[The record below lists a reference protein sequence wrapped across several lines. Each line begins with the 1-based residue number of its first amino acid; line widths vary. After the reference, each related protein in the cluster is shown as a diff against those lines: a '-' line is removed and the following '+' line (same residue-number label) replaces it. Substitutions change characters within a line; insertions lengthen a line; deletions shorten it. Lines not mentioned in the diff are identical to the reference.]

1 MPEVLKKISYILKL
15 NQKINL
21 IILTF
26 FWIILHFL
34 EAVGISSVPIIVGSF
49 LETNEIIKLD
59 YFKNFN
65 DYFANFYNNNDKI
78 LIISILIISF
88 FALKTVFFI
97 FLTVFEAK
105 TFKKL
110 NVSIKKL
117 VFNQQIN
124 QEYSNFINSSVS
136 QVTKIISYDSALAS
150 SYIISLITIFSQFF
164 LFLFVLILLAIVN
177 FEITF
182 FIIPIFGLI
191 FFLFYI
197 FTYKK
202 LFLLGKSRQLLSG
215 KLLKQI
221 NNTFDNLK
229 EVIIY
234 NKSKYLTD
242 IFDETL
248 NQNQKKIEQISI
260 LKKIPKA
267 IYEFLGIIFI
277 FTIIFISYNN
287 NYSQEDILLLVSLI
301 AIAIIRILPSINLI
315 TQNVSNLKS
324 SEYSFDLI
332 SEIAKQNQFKFEQT
346 KDENN
351 KKLINFEKD
360 IVFKDISFEYTKS
373 NNNIQNLNFTIK
385 KNSIVG
391 IFGPSGSGKSTI
403 ANLLCGLLIPSRGEI
418 LIDGVSI
425 KTNLSNWQKKISY
438 VTQDNYLLDD
448 SLKNNI
454 LFSVENN
461 QFKSEIFSEVTK
473 TTNLDNFV
481 SKFKF
486 SYQTQVGDK
495 GIKLSGGQKQR
506 VSIARALYKIPK
518 LLIFDE
524 ATSALDDKT
533 EKEIIE
539 EIYKIK
545 GITIIIIS
553 HNKDLLS
560 KCDEV
565 IDISNNQ
572 IKSI

>member
-65 DYFANFYNNNDKI
+65 DYFANFYNSDDKI

-97 FLTVFEAK
+97 FLTFFEAK
-105 TFKKL
+105 TFKEL

-182 FIIPIFGLI
+182 FVIPIFGLI

-202 LFLLGKSRQLLSG
+202 LFLLGKSKQLLSG

-242 IFDETL
+242 IFNETL

-260 LKKIPKA
+260 LKKFPKA

-277 FTIIFISYNN
+277 FTIIYISYNN

-332 SEIAKQNQFKFEQT
+332 SEIAKKNQFKFEQT

-425 KTNLSNWQKKISY
+425 KKNFSNWQKKISY

-448 SLKNNI
+448 TLKNNI

-481 SKFKF
+481 KKFKF

-572 IKSI
+572 INSI

>member
-65 DYFANFYNNNDKI
+65 DYFANFYNSDDKI

-105 TFKKL
+105 TFKEL

-164 LFLFVLILLAIVN
+164 LFLFVLILLSIVN

-182 FIIPIFGLI
+182 FVIPIFGLI

-202 LFLLGKSRQLLSG
+202 LFLLGKSKQLLSG

-242 IFDETL
+242 IFNETL

-277 FTIIFISYNN
+277 FTIIYISYNN

-332 SEIAKQNQFKFEQT
+332 SEIAKQSQFKFEQT

-351 KKLINFEKD
+351 KKSINFEKD

-425 KTNLSNWQKKISY
+425 KKNFSNWQKKISY

-481 SKFKF
+481 KKFKF

-572 IKSI
+572 INSI